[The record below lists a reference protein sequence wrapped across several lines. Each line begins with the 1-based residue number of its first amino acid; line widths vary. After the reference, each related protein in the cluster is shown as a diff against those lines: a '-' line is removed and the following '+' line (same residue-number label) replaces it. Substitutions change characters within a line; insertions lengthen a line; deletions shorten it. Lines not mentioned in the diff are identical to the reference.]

1 MLCITLLPGG
11 YFTVGD
17 DVVIQYDRLSGERIH
32 LTVNAPR
39 QVPVLRGEVLE
50 RQGGQRPACVKE
62 ISPRCVH
69 QLPWDH
75 AKKEALSEL
84 RQTLD
89 GMADSPEVRVLR
101 EKLDVMFPGK

>member
-50 RQGGQRPACVKE
+50 RQGGQRPDCLLPVPEQSRRYKWFRWDQEKE
-62 ISPRCVH
+62 DTVR
-69 QLPWDH
+69 
-75 AKKEALSEL
+75 AL
-84 RQTLD
+84 
-89 GMADSPEVRVLR
+89 
-101 EKLDVMFPGK
+101 